1 MTDLIKI
8 GTRGSPLALVQAGE
22 VRARLVVAHAG
33 LGEGDIELVVIK
45 TSGDTIQDRRLF
57 EQGGKGLFTKE
68 IEEALIAGEIDL
80 AVHSAKD
87 MPASL
92 PDGLVLST
100 FLEREDPRDA
110 FISTVAATLEDLPE
124 GAKTGT
130 SSLRRQA
137 QALALRPDLEI
148 VPLRG
153 NVETRIKKL
162 EAGEMAATFLAAAGL
177 HRLGLAEVIT
187 SYLDWRTFVP
197 APGQG
202 AICLEVREDD
212 EKTRE
217 LVAPLNHAPTM
228 HAVTVERAVSTAL
241 GASCRMPLAAF
252 AQIRN
257 NKLQAVAA
265 LFSPDGKRVWR
276 AGGEAE
282 VGKAEELGRRL
293 GETIL
298 AKADPDLIRE
308 FMA

>member
-1 MTDLIKI
+1 MADVIKI
-8 GTRGSPLALVQAGE
+8 GTRGSPLALAQARE
-22 VRARLVVAHAG
+22 VRAGLLAAHAN
-33 LGEGDIELVVIK
+33 LREGDIELVAIR
-45 TSGDTIQDRRLF
+45 TSGDKIQDRSLF

-110 FISTVAATLEDLPE
+110 FISTVAATLEELPQ
-124 GAKTGT
+124 GAKVGT

-177 HRLGLAEVIT
+177 NRLGLADVIT
-187 SYLDWRTFVP
+187 SLMDWDTFVP

-202 AICLEVREDD
+202 AICLEVRGGDK
-212 EKTRE
+212 KTRE

-228 HAVTVERAVSTAL
+228 HAVTVERAVSRAL

-252 AQIRN
+252 AQIRG

-265 LFSPDGKRVWR
+265 LFSPDGRRAWR
-276 AGGEAE
+276 AKGEADL
-282 VGKAEELGRRL
+282 KDAEDLGQRL
-293 GETIL
+293 GAEIL
-298 AKADPDLIRE
+298 VKADPDLIRE
-308 FMA
+308 FRV